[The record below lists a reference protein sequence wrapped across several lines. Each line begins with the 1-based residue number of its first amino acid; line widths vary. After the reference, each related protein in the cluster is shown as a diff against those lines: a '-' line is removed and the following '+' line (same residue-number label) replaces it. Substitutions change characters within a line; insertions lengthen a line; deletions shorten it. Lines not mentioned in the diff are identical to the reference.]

1 MVFSE
6 KQKRVLGWWTRGSA
20 ERGRDALICDGAVRS
35 GKTLCLGLSFVL
47 WSMARFR
54 GQQFALCG
62 KTRESIRRN
71 LLPGVL
77 PLLGELGFRWEEKV
91 SKGELRIWCGRRK
104 NTYYLFG
111 GKDEGSAALI
121 QGITLAGVLLDEVAL
136 MPRSFVEQACARC
149 SVAGAKLW
157 FSCNPAGPGQLRGS
171 ERHPF
176 ALIDGYVPLHEPAF
190 GLYRAIREAVPV
202 VDAAVLKLVRLAGGV
217 HVSCADKGLEKRLA
231 EFLRTVPVG
240 WNQVGLQAFLDSY
253 LDCLLTCGKAV
264 GEVVPTRDGRGVAA
278 VLCGNVSDVQIQ
290 EGEDPLS
297 CKLAR
302 KEADGSMTVLPRQ
315 ELLLFTPYHPD
326 AEHPYGVSL
335 LHSLPFLSGVL
346 LKIWQ
351 TLGAN
356 WERAGNVRFAVV
368 YKPGSEGLD
377 PRQVQSRAGQLAK
390 GWSEAMSATRGGSV
404 RDFVAVGDVEI
415 KVIGAECEIPDC
427 QAPVRL
433 ILEQLI
439 AQTGIPPFLLG
450 LNWSSTERMSSQQ
463 ADIMTSE
470 LTALRR
476 TLTPVVEK
484 ICRLWMRL
492 QGLDAAFQVEWEPIN
507 LQDQVEMAKAE
518 LYRQQAAQLARRAD
532 EGENEPKKE
541 DGDGDSTQAGPG
553 KA

>member
-1 MVFSE
+1 M
-6 KQKRVLGWWTRGSA
+6 KIWKRRA
-20 ERGRDALICDGAVRS
+20 A
-35 GKTLCLGLSFVL
+35 
-47 WSMARFR
+47 
-54 GQQFALCG
+54 GQETA
-62 KTRESIRRN
+62 
-71 LLPGVL
+71 
-77 PLLGELGFRWEEKV
+77 
-91 SKGELRIWCGRRK
+91 
-104 NTYYLFG
+104 
-111 GKDEGSAALI
+111 
-121 QGITLAGVLLDEVAL
+121 
-136 MPRSFVEQACARC
+136 
-149 SVAGAKLW
+149 
-157 FSCNPAGPGQLRGS
+157 AGPVQLRGS

-176 ALIDGYVPLHEPAF
+176 ALLDGYVPLHEPAF

-217 HVSCADKGLEKRLA
+217 RVSCADKGLEKRLA

-404 RDFVAVGDVEI
+404 RDLVAVGDVEI

-433 ILEQLI
+433 LLEQLI

-518 LYRQQAAQLARRAD
+518 LYRQQAAQLARQAD
-532 EGENEPKKE
+532 EGENEAKKE